1 MAGCISAELPRWDT
15 PRSSAAGSYPSL
27 CPLCPLWLNKSSL
40 AKDFE
45 REDKGL
51 RRARR
56 RRRQVRGST

>member
-1 MAGCISAELPRWDT
+1 MSADMLRWDS
-15 PRSSAAGSYPSL
+15 PGSSAAGSYPSL
-27 CPLCPLWLNKSSL
+27 CPLCPLWLNKSLL

-56 RRRQVRGST
+56 RRRQVRGSA